1 MRNLREEMNN
11 MLNSASSHT
20 EQTRRMTSDG
30 IPHFSFLT
38 SHFSFL
44 TSHFSFLFF
53 TLILLSACGVPD
65 DRFVLEG
72 RFKNLNQGEFYL
84 FNMDKGVCDTLR
96 VNDGRF
102 IYDVALKDT
111 TTLVLMFPNFSEL
124 PIFARPGTEVTVE
137 GDVSHLK
144 ETKVEGSPDN
154 EEMTAFRLATNEMTP
169 PEVVQK
175 ARQFIEE
182 NPQSVISV
190 YLLDRYFIKS
200 LEPDYPDTYKMSST
214 LLEHQPENISLV
226 QLHKKLKRLRNLHA
240 KGPLPQFS
248 ATDTE
253 GRTVSNANLTGKVNI
268 ITTWASWS
276 FESQN
281 AMRQLNIMVKEHKGE
296 ISVVSISLDAS
307 PIEGRMLIRNDSIK
321 WPNICDGKLWDS
333 PVLEQ
338 LGLTFVPDNIVTDK
352 YGNILG
358 RSLTT
363 TDLRIKIDKLLH

>member
-1 MRNLREEMNN
+1 MRNVPEEMNS
-11 MLNSASSHT
+11 LQHSASSHL
-20 EQTRRMTSDG
+20 EQMHGLSSL
-30 IPHFSFLT
+30 I
-38 SHFSFL
+38 SHFS
-44 TSHFSFLFF
+44 LFTF
-53 TLILLSACGVPD
+53 CLFLLSACGVPE

-84 FNMDKGVCDTLR
+84 FNMEMGVCDTLR

-102 IYDVALKDT
+102 LYDISLHDT

-124 PIFARPGTEVTVE
+124 PIFARPETEVTVE

-154 EEMTAFRLATNEMTP
+154 EEMTAFRFATNELTP

-182 NPQSVISV
+182 KPQSVVSV

-200 LEPDYPDTYKMSST
+200 LEADYPDVFKLSST

-226 QLHKKLKRLRNLHA
+226 QLHKKLKRLKNMHP

-253 GRTVSNANLTGKVNI
+253 GRTVSNANLTGRVNI
-268 ITTWASWS
+268 IATWASWN

-281 AMRQLNIMVKEHKGE
+281 AMRQIHIMAKEHKGE
-296 ISVVSISLDAS
+296 INVVSISLDAS
-307 PIEGRMLIRNDSIK
+307 PAEGRMFIRNDSIK

-352 YGNILG
+352 YGNIIG
-358 RSLTT
+358 RSLST
-363 TDLRIKIDKLLH
+363 TDLRIKVDKLFAN